1 MSEMAMTCPSCGNEV
16 PGEVGQHAVTPS
28 AGVVECPHCGH
39 HVVLDK
45 VGAEPEQAN
54 EPAAPVERAEAA
66 PPGRTEGR
74 ETFAGEETVE
84 GVMEELSEKE
94 GGPE

>member
-1 MSEMAMTCPSCGNEV
+1 MRCPNCGNEL
-16 PGEVGQHAVTPS
+16 PREVGQHAMTPS

-39 HVVLDK
+39 HVMLDK
-45 VGAEPEQAN
+45 VGAEPDDAAEQKG
-54 EPAAPVERAEAA
+54 PVERAEAA

-84 GVMEELSEKE
+84 DVMDELREKE
-94 GGPE
+94 GGPQ

>member
-1 MSEMAMTCPSCGNEV
+1 MPLTCPSCGNEL
-16 PGEVGQHAVTPS
+16 PSDVGQHAATPS
-28 AGVVECPHCGH
+28 AGVVVCPHCGS
-39 HVVLDK
+39 HVMLDK
-45 VGAEPEQAN
+45 VGAEADDAL
-54 EPAAPVERAEAA
+54 EPKGPVERAAAA

-94 GGPE
+94 GGRP

>member
-1 MSEMAMTCPSCGNEV
+1 VSAVRCPSCGNEI
-16 PGEVGQHAVTPS
+16 PREAGQHAATPS

-39 HVVLDK
+39 HVMLDK
-45 VGAEPEQAN
+45 VGAEPDDAG
-54 EPAAPVERAEAA
+54 EPKGAAERAEAA

-84 GVMEELSEKE
+84 GVMEELEDKE
-94 GGPE
+94 GGPR

>member
-1 MSEMAMTCPSCGNEV
+1 MRCPNCGNEL
-16 PGEVGQHAVTPS
+16 PREAGQHAMTPS

-39 HVVLDK
+39 HVMLDK
-45 VGAEPEQAN
+45 VGAEPDDAA
-54 EPAAPVERAEAA
+54 EPEGPVERAEAA

-84 GVMEELSEKE
+84 DVMEELREKE
-94 GGPE
+94 GGPQ